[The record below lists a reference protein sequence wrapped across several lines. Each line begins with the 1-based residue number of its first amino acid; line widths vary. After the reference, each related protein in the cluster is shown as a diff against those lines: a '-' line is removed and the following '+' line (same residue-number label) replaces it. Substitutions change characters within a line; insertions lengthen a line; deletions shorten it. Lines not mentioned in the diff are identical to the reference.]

1 MLGKV
6 KITLLSVL
14 IILGMTLSYAS
25 AAIVVDGV
33 GNDAEWATATTA
45 VDPANDVLPGPLPTP
60 SNDSGYDLVEIRIYV
75 DTATNDL
82 YFLLKTL
89 GVPGDADGDGNP
101 AASSVSR
108 IRDFAGVGAGET
120 YRILLDCSN
129 DGVIDHWIVITNN
142 VGTVYDVQSG
152 SPVAVPGAIVTWA
165 IGDGSDAAH
174 KSVEIKVNGTQICA
188 PFIASSGFTFQL
200 EAFSDTVFDGAPNDL
215 VPDTGM
221 IVVQAQ
227 LIPSINV
234 EKTITPDAAFPGE
247 DVTVDIT
254 VTNNGDLPLCNIL
267 ITDTLPAC
275 LTLAQG
281 NDDDLDNDGISDD
294 EDTDDDNDGIPDLED
309 DDSDN
314 DGVPDLTETDTDGDG
329 TADKYDDDDD
339 NDGIPDIDDPDDNN
353 DGILD
358 VDDIDGDG
366 IENAFDAD
374 ADGDGQI
381 DAADSDDD
389 NDGLADAVDCTT
401 APEELVFDIGC
412 LDPGVSDTVSVD
424 LTVVCSTA
432 QTVTNTAQVQGTTTD
447 VRTVTDQATATVEI
461 VIPEPGLSISKVKT
475 AGPDLVEIN
484 APAGTMFTLLITA
497 TNTGNTDLSGVEV
510 RDTIPR
516 ELGLVSFT
524 QSQGTVNVDLKGGRD
539 FGRLGKD
546 KIKWLVGDLA
556 AGAGASLEMVVETIQ
571 NPKHPDRYMPKKPD
585 PTYLLNKGAVVKGV
599 DTVTNAKLHD
609 GPSNPVVVSAVGDD
623 DDDNDGICN
632 ADDNDDDGNGI
643 PDDQDDEKRKKRE
656 KRHRKMKHHK
666 KR

>member
-14 IILGMTLSYAS
+14 MVLGMTLSYAS

-33 GNDAEWATATTA
+33 GNDADWAAAVTQ
-45 VDPANDVLPGPLPTP
+45 VDPQDVLPGNIPTP
-60 SNDSGYDLVEIRIYV
+60 TNASGYDIVEVRVSV
-75 DTATNDL
+75 DVATNDI

-89 GVPGDADGDGNP
+89 GVPGDSDGDGNP
-101 AASSVSR
+101 DASSVSQ
-108 IRDFAGVGAGET
+108 IPDFPGVGGPEF
-120 YRILLDCSN
+120 YKIYLDCNN
-129 DGVIDHWIVITNN
+129 DGVVDHWIMVSNN
-142 VGTVYDVQSG
+142 TAMVFDLTGG
-152 SPVAVPGAIVTWA
+152 SPVPVTTATVDLA
-165 IGDGSDAAH
+165 IGDGSDADH
-174 KSVEIKVNGTQICA
+174 KVIEIRANGTEICPPFVAANGFNFQIQ
-188 PFIASSGFTFQL
+188 GFADAYLDQ
-200 EAFSDTVFDGAPNDL
+200 AAADY
-215 VPDTGM
+215 VPDTGFM
-221 IVVQAQ
+221 VIESQ

-234 EKTITPDAAFPGE
+234 EKTIIPDAAFPGE
-247 DVTVDIT
+247 NVTVDIT
-254 VTNNGDLPLCNIL
+254 VTNNGELPLCNVL
-267 ITDTLPAC
+267 VTDTLPAC
-275 LTLAQG
+275 LTLADG
-281 NDDDLDNDGISDD
+281 NNDDLDDDGISDD

-366 IENAFDAD
+366 IENSLDAD

-412 LDPGVSDTVSVD
+412 LDPGASDTVSVD
-424 LTVVCSTA
+424 LTVVCSAA
-432 QTVTNTAQVQGTTTD
+432 QTVTNTAQVQGTTAD
-447 VRTVTDQATATVEI
+447 GRTVTDQATATVEI

-484 APAGTMFTLLITA
+484 APAATMFTLLITA
-497 TNTGNTDLSGVEV
+497 TNTGNTDLTNVQV

-524 QSQGTVNVDLKGGRD
+524 QSQGTVNVDLKGGRNC
-539 FGRLGKD
+539 GRLGKD

-556 AGAGASLEMVVETIQ
+556 AGAGASLEMVVETLQ

-599 DTVTNAKLHD
+599 DAVTNVKLHD

-632 ADDNDDDGNGI
+632 ADDDDDDGNGI
-643 PDDQDDEKRKKRE
+643 PDDQDDEKKKKRE